1 MKIYTKTGDSGMS
14 SLWGGARISKS
25 SLRIEAYGTVDELN
39 SILGMVMAFQPH
51 EELEKKIDH
60 IQAELMTIGSDL
72 ATPINVDSK
81 IKVVRLSEG
90 SILDLEKHI
99 DQMTQELPE
108 LKSFILPSGNKAGS
122 TLHHARAV
130 CRRAERACVRLA
142 EQVNINEQVI
152 MYLNRLS
159 DWLFTAARYENNKA
173 GVNEKKW
180 QTN

>member
-1 MKIYTKTGDSGMS
+1 
-14 SLWGGARISKS
+14 
-25 SLRIEAYGTVDELN
+25 
-39 SILGMVMAFQPH
+39 MVMAFQPN